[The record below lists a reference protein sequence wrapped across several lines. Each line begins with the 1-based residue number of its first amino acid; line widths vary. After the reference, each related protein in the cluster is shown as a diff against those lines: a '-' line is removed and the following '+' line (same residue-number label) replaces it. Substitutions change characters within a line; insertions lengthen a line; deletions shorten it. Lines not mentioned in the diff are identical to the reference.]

1 MVGRTFLFRDGSKKT
16 ADETDRWLTMLAED
30 AKLVSCAMGER
41 SFARVAERLET
52 VRYERLRK
60 GSGKYREAVIELV
73 SAVGKQTAK
82 LLGRQDS
89 RLYPTIRSQMI
100 RRARVAQ
107 RVVRSDGAA
116 CEQCAEKI
124 RILQSYLTS
133 VRETAEVAERY
144 LDPSCAAKSVRLEE
158 VIAQLESWEKR
169 ARIQGD
175 GDCTDKGLFALTEDA
190 RQTIGEYRHLLA
202 EMDKAAS
209 EGTLLAV
216 FPQGFLLW
224 ADSVC
229 AFAERALLRII
240 RGKEVFGSEEESD
253 EMIVRTC
260 GCLPMTILAEET
272 GASDSVEEVVQ
283 TDVQPIEND
292 EVEQAEQIEETV
304 SEDTKTEEKGNVDES
319 NIADSSGSIE
329 RIYAKASDYKAVVAK
344 VIRKKERQGVIK
356 PRTLGRHS

>member
-60 GSGKYREAVIELV
+60 GRGKYREAVIELV
-73 SAVGKQTAK
+73 SAVGKQTEK
-82 LLGRQDS
+82 LLGRQGS
-89 RLYPTIRSQMI
+89 CLYPTIRSQMI

-107 RVVRSDGAA
+107 RVVRSGGAE

-124 RILQSYLTS
+124 RLLPSYLTS

-144 LDPSCAAKSVRLEE
+144 LDPSCGMNCTRLTRIVDRLEG
-158 VIAQLESWEKR
+158 WEKA
-169 ARIQGD
+169 ARIQGA
-175 GDCTDKGLFALTEDA
+175 GDCSDKALTMMAQEV

-216 FPQGFLLW
+216 FPQGFLIW

-229 AFAERALLRII
+229 AFSERALLRIV
-240 RGKEVFGSEEESD
+240 RGKEVFDAEDESEE
-253 EMIVRTC
+253 MVVRTC
-260 GCLPMTILAEET
+260 ACLPMTILAEET
-272 GASDSVEEVVQ
+272 GVSDSVEEVVQ
-283 TDVQPIEND
+283 TDVQPVECDKNESELSAEESVSAETLVASD
-292 EVEQAEQIEETV
+292 EADKAE
-304 SEDTKTEEKGNVDES
+304 DN
-319 NIADSSGSIE
+319 GSIE

-344 VIRKKERQGVIK
+344 VIRKKEQHGVIK